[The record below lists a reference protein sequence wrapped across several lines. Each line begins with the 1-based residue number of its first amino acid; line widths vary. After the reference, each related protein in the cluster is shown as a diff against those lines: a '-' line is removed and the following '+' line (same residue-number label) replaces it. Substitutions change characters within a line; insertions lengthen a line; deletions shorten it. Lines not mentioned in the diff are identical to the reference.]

1 MRVFLGAKSWR
12 KEVSPMKSILGLAIV
27 VFTGSSIFAQGFH
40 DRPDT
45 RPVVL
50 LPGLG
55 HHQHPISTANHEA
68 QKFFDQGLVL
78 VYGFN
83 REEAIRSFKQAA
95 ELDPQSPMPYWGIA
109 LAYGYHLN
117 MDMDKDV
124 HSGTAFEAI
133 QKAVALS
140 QHAPQYERDYVAA
153 LARRCSGDPHADGS
167 KLAMD
172 YKNAMAQLVA
182 RYPDD
187 TDGAT
192 LYAESWMDLD
202 RYDWYEA
209 AGQPKPG
216 TDEIL
221 LLLESVL
228 RREPD
233 HPGANHLYVHVL
245 DTSPHPERALAS
257 AYRLMQI
264 APGAGHL
271 VHMAGHIFW
280 SFGDY
285 QMAANVN
292 ERAAEA
298 DRNYVQL
305 TGVDNSVY
313 SEGYYAHNVHFI
325 ARSYT
330 ELGRFEEAKKAADLL
345 AQHVLPAY
353 VDMPGMV
360 DGYLPNPFLV
370 LLRFQRWEDV
380 LHYPKPDPRMG
391 MSIALWHYAK
401 AVALV
406 AKGDRKAALDE
417 QEGFEKSRPA
427 VRATTEFFSNA
438 PGKIIEVAAAVL
450 AARLATDTSKSISL
464 WEKAV
469 ALQDALD
476 YDEPPPWD
484 YPVRESLGSALLR
497 GGRTAEAEA
506 VFREDLRRNPRN
518 PRALF
523 GLWQS
528 LASQHK
534 TVDAGWV
541 QRQFEEAWKNA
552 DFKLRLEDF

>member
-1 MRVFLGAKSWR
+1 
-12 KEVSPMKSILGLAIV
+12 MKSILRFAILG
-27 VFTGSSIFAQGFH
+27 FTTTLIFAQDPH
-40 DRPDT
+40 ARPDS

-55 HHQHPISTANHEA
+55 HHQHPISTTNPEA

-83 REEAIRSFKQAA
+83 REEAIRSFKRAA
-95 ELDPQSPMPYWGIA
+95 ELDPESPMPYWGIA
-109 LAYGYHLN
+109 LAHGYHLN
-117 MDMDKDV
+117 MDMDMDV
-124 HSGTAFEAI
+124 HSGAAFEAI

-140 QHAPQYERDYVAA
+140 AHAPQYERDYVTA
-153 LARRCSGDPHADGS
+153 LARRCSSDPHVEEA

-172 YKNAMAQLVA
+172 YKNAMAQLAA

-187 TDGAT
+187 TDAAT
-192 LYAESWMDLD
+192 LSAESWMDLD

-209 AGQPKPG
+209 TGQPKPA

-221 LLLESVL
+221 LLLESIL

-257 AYRLMQI
+257 AYRLAEV

-285 QMAANVN
+285 QMAANIN
-292 ERAAEA
+292 ENAVKA
-298 DRNYVQL
+298 DRTYVQL
-305 TGVDNSVY
+305 TGVDDSVY
-313 SEGYYAHNVHFI
+313 SEAYYAHNLHFI
-325 ARSYT
+325 SRSYT
-330 ELGRFEEAKKAADLL
+330 ELGRYEKAKEAADVL

-353 VDMPGMV
+353 SNMPGMV

-370 LLRFQRWEDV
+370 LLRFHRWDEV
-380 LHYPKPDPRMG
+380 LQYPKPDPRMG
-391 MSIALWHYAK
+391 MSIALWHYAR
-401 AVALV
+401 AVALA
-406 AKGDRKAALDE
+406 AKGDRKSALEEHDA
-417 QEGFEKSRPA
+417 FEKSRPA
-427 VRATTEFFSNA
+427 VRATTEFFSNP

-450 AARLATDTSKSISL
+450 EARLATDTAKAIPL

-469 ALQDALD
+469 ALQDALA

-484 YPVRESLGSALLR
+484 YPVRGSLGTALLR
-497 GGRTAEAEA
+497 AGRTAEAEA
-506 VFREDLRRNPRN
+506 VFREDLLRNPRN
-518 PRALF
+518 PRGLF
-523 GLWQS
+523 GLWKS
-528 LASQHK
+528 LVSQHK
-534 TVDAGWV
+534 TVAAGWV
-541 QRQFEEAWKNA
+541 QRQFEEAWKSA
-552 DFKLRLEDF
+552 DFKLRDEILDE